1 MAMLRVLF
9 GISDTQECR
18 SGVDAAI
25 RLFSRIK
32 GVHFTLVH
40 VSPEVLIY
48 PESGIMNYSQTEVV
62 ANEQSSKLIE
72 EFTQLF
78 TQQQIA
84 CEAVLKMGNPVDV
97 VLEMAP
103 GFDLLVIGASES
115 SMFYKLF
122 GSHQNSFIDNSPIPV
137 LVAK

>member
-1 MAMLRVLF
+1 MLRVLF

-18 SGVDAAI
+18 AGLDAALK
-25 RLFSRIK
+25 LFVKLK
-32 GVHFTLVH
+32 GVHLTLVH

-48 PESGIMNYSQTEVV
+48 PESGIMNYSQAEVI
-62 ANEQSSKLIE
+62 AHEQSNQLLE
-72 EFTQLF
+72 EFSELF
-78 TQQQIA
+78 KQEGIS
-84 CEAVLKMGNPVDV
+84 CDGLLKVGNPVDV
-97 VLEMAP
+97 ILEMAP

-115 SMFYKLF
+115 SAFYKIF

>member
-1 MAMLRVLF
+1 MLRVLF

-18 SGVDAAI
+18 TGLEATLK
-25 RLFSRIK
+25 LFK
-32 GVHFTLVH
+32 KLKDVHLTLVH

-48 PESGIMNYSQTEVV
+48 PESGIMNYSQAEVI
-62 ANEQSSKLIE
+62 AHEQSNQLLE
-72 EFTQLF
+72 EFSELLKQEG
-78 TQQQIA
+78 IA
-84 CEAVLKMGNPVDV
+84 CEGLLKVGSPVDV
-97 VLEMAP
+97 ILEMAP

-115 SMFYKLF
+115 SAFYKIF

>member
-1 MAMLRVLF
+1 MLRVLF

-25 RLFSRIK
+25 RLFSKIK
-32 GVHFTLVH
+32 EVHFTLVH

-62 ANEQSSKLIE
+62 ANEQSKQLID
-72 EFTQLF
+72 EFMELF
-78 TQQQIA
+78 TQEGIS
-84 CEAVLKMGNPVDV
+84 CETVLKMGNPVDI

-103 GFDLLVIGASES
+103 SFDLLVIGASES
-115 SMFYKLF
+115 SMFYRLF

>member
-1 MAMLRVLF
+1 MLRVLF

-25 RLFSRIK
+25 RLFSKIK
-32 GVHFTLVH
+32 EVHFTLVH

-48 PESGIMNYSQTEVV
+48 PESGIMNYSQTEV
-62 ANEQSSKLIE
+62 AENEQSKNLVDEFIE
-72 EFTQLF
+72 LF
-78 TQQQIA
+78 AQQGIS
-84 CEAVLKMGNPVDV
+84 CETVLKMGSPVDII
-97 VLEMAP
+97 LEMAP
-103 GFDLLVIGASES
+103 SFDLLVIGASES
-115 SMFYKLF
+115 SMFYRLF

>member
-1 MAMLRVLF
+1 MLRVLF

-18 SGVDAAI
+18 SGADAAM
-25 RLFSRIK
+25 RLFSQIK
-32 GVHFTLVH
+32 EVHFTLVH

-62 ANEQSSKLIE
+62 ANEQSQQLID
-72 EFTQLF
+72 EFMELF
-78 TQQQIA
+78 AQQGIS
-84 CEAVLKMGNPVDV
+84 CETVLKMGNPVDV

-103 GFDLLVIGASES
+103 SFDLLVIGASES
-115 SMFYKLF
+115 SMFYRLF

>member
-1 MAMLRVLF
+1 MLRVLF

-25 RLFSRIK
+25 RLFSKIK
-32 GVHFTLVH
+32 EVHFTLVH

-62 ANEQSSKLIE
+62 ASEQSKQLVD
-72 EFTQLF
+72 EFMELF
-78 TQQQIA
+78 TQEGIS
-84 CEAVLKMGNPVDV
+84 CETVLKMGNPVDI

-103 GFDLLVIGASES
+103 SFDLLVIGASES
-115 SMFYKLF
+115 SMFYRLF